1 MFENLTPGAALPSL
15 NALRAFEAMA
25 RTGSATRAAAELN
38 VTHSAVSRQVKALEA
53 QMGVRLFEGPRH
65 ALTLTRAGRDLL
77 PGLTA
82 AFDGVA
88 AAVARARSEGQDL
101 HVAVNASLSVKW
113 LIPRLADFGR
123 LHPEIRV
130 HLVELAPHAVSHRG
144 ADVVLRLLDPERIET
159 LKAEVVIPNAVGPV
173 IAPSL
178 VEALAGE
185 APRAAVLSAPRLTAR
200 THLSGWKD
208 WSALSGRRSTATSER
223 PVAHLHFVLDA
234 ALSGW
239 GAAVLPWA
247 LAAEA
252 VLDGRL
258 LAPFGFQADGGAVS
272 AIPGAGEPSRA
283 RRAFVRWL
291 VDQGRAMPPAPKPD
305 PASN

>member
-1 MFENLTPGAALPSL
+1 MFENLTASGALPSL

-25 RTGSATRAAAELN
+25 RTGSATLAGAELN

-53 QMGVRLFEGPRH
+53 QLGVRLFEGPRH
-65 ALTLTRAGRDLL
+65 ALMLTPAGRDLL

-82 AFDGVA
+82 AFDGIA
-88 AAVARARSEGQDL
+88 AAVASARGEGQDL

-113 LIPRLADFGR
+113 LIPRLADFNR
-123 LHPEIRV
+123 AHPEVRV

-144 ADVVLRLLDPERIET
+144 ADVVLRLLDAQQIIA
-159 LKAEVVIPNAVGPV
+159 LNAEVVIANAVGPV
-173 IAPSL
+173 IAP
-178 VEALAGE
+178 VLAGE
-185 APRAAVLSAPRLTAR
+185 DARAMVLTAPRLTAR
-200 THLSGWKD
+200 THPSGWKD
-208 WSALSGRRSTATSER
+208 WSALSGRSSTATSER

-252 VLDGRL
+252 VEDGRL
-258 LAPFGFQADGGAVS
+258 IAPFGFQADGGAVS
-272 AIPGAGEPSRA
+272 AIPGAGEPSRV
-283 RRAFVRWL
+283 RRVFVRWL
-291 VDQGRAMPPAPKPD
+291 VDQGRAMSPAPN
-305 PASN
+305 AT

>member
-1 MFENLTPGAALPSL
+1 MFKNLTASAALPSL

-25 RTGSATRAAAELN
+25 RTGGATLAGAELN

-53 QMGVRLFEGPRH
+53 QLGVRLFEGPRH

-82 AFDGVA
+82 AFDGIA
-88 AAVARARSEGQDL
+88 AAVASARGEGQDL

-113 LIPRLADFGR
+113 LIPRLADFNR
-123 LHPEIRV
+123 AHPEVRV
-130 HLVELAPHAVSHRG
+130 HLVELAPQAVNHRG
-144 ADVVLRLLDPERIET
+144 ADVLLRLLDPERIKT
-159 LKAEVVIPNAVGPV
+159 LNAEVVIPNAVGPV

-178 VEALAGE
+178 AGDD
-185 APRAAVLSAPRLTAR
+185 ARAAVLTAPRLTAR
-200 THLSGWKD
+200 THPSGWKD
-208 WSALSGRRSTATSER
+208 WSALSGQRSTATAER

-239 GAAVLPWA
+239 GAAVLPWV

-252 VLDGRL
+252 VEDGRL

-283 RRAFVRWL
+283 RRTFVRWL
-291 VDQGRAMPPAPKPD
+291 VDQGAALPPAPY
-305 PASN
+305 AT

>member
-25 RTGSATRAAAELN
+25 RTGSATLAGAELN

-65 ALTLTRAGRDLL
+65 ALALTRAGRDLL

-82 AFDGVA
+82 AFDGLA

-113 LIPRLADFGR
+113 LIPRLAGFGR

-144 ADVVLRLLDPERIET
+144 ADVVLRLLDPERIAA

-178 VEALAGE
+178 AGDD
-185 APRAAVLSAPRLTAR
+185 PRAAALSAPRLTAR
-200 THLSGWKD
+200 THPTGWKD
-208 WSALSGRRSTATSER
+208 WSALS
-223 PVAHLHFVLDA
+223 
-234 ALSGW
+234 
-239 GAAVLPWA
+239 
-247 LAAEA
+247 
-252 VLDGRL
+252 
-258 LAPFGFQADGGAVS
+258 
-272 AIPGAGEPSRA
+272 
-283 RRAFVRWL
+283 
-291 VDQGRAMPPAPKPD
+291 
-305 PASN
+305 

>member
-1 MFENLTPGAALPSL
+1 MFQNLTPGAALPSL

-25 RTGSATRAAAELN
+25 RTGSATLAGAELN

-65 ALTLTRAGRDLL
+65 ALSLTRAGRDLL

-82 AFDGVA
+82 AFDGLA
-88 AAVARARSEGQDL
+88 AAVALARSAGQDL

-123 LHPEIRV
+123 LHPEVRV

-144 ADVVLRLLDPERIET
+144 ADVVLRLLDAQQIIA
-159 LKAEVVIPNAVGPV
+159 LKAEIVIPNAIGPV

-178 VEALAGE
+178 LAALASDD
-185 APRAAVLSAPRLTAR
+185 ARTAVLTAPRLTAR
-200 THLSGWKD
+200 THMSGWKD
-208 WSALSGRRSTATSER
+208 WSGLSGQRSTATSER

-247 LAAEA
+247 LASEA
-252 VLDGRL
+252 VEDGRL
-258 LAPFGFQADGGAVS
+258 LAPFGFQADGGAVA

-283 RRAFVRWL
+283 QRAFVRWL
-291 VDQGRAMPPAPKPD
+291 VDQGRALPPAPK
-305 PASN
+305 AR

>member
-1 MFENLTPGAALPSL
+1 MFENLTASGALPSL

-25 RTGSATRAAAELN
+25 RTGSATLAGAELN

-173 IAPSL
+173 IAP
-178 VEALAGE
+178 ALAGDD
-185 APRAAVLSAPRLTAR
+185 PRKAVLSAPRLTAR
-200 THLSGWKD
+200 THPTGWKD
-208 WSALSGRRSTATSER
+208 WSALSGQTAIATSER

-234 ALSGW
+234 ALAGW

-252 VLDGRL
+252 VADGRL
-258 LAPFGFQADGGAVS
+258 LAPFGFLPDDGAVA
-272 AIPGAGEPSRA
+272 AIPGAGEASRA

-291 VDQGRAMPPAPKPD
+291 VEQGRAMPSAPSLAPT
-305 PASN
+305 AN

>member
-1 MFENLTPGAALPSL
+1 MFENLTLGAALPSL

-25 RTGSATRAAAELN
+25 RTGSATLAGAELN

-82 AFDGVA
+82 AFDGLA

-123 LHPEIRV
+123 RHPEIRV

-144 ADVVLRLLDPERIET
+144 ADVVLRLLDPQRIET

-173 IAPSL
+173 IAPI
-178 VEALAGE
+178 LAG
-185 APRAAVLSAPRLTAR
+185 ADARAAALSAPRLTAR
-200 THLSGWKD
+200 THPSGWKD
-208 WSALSGRRSTATSER
+208 WSALSGQISTATAER
-223 PVAHLHFVLDA
+223 PVAHLHFALDA

-252 VLDGRL
+252 VADGRL
-258 LAPFGFQADGGAVS
+258 LAPFGFHADDGAVA

-291 VDQGRAMPPAPKPD
+291 VDQGRAMPSAPKPT
-305 PASN
+305 

>member
-25 RTGSATRAAAELN
+25 RTGSATLAGAELN

-65 ALTLTRAGRDLL
+65 ALSLTRAGRDLL

-101 HVAVNASLSVKW
+101 HLAVNASLSVKW

-123 LHPEIRV
+123 RHPEIRV

-144 ADVVLRLLDPERIET
+144 ADVVLRLLDPERIKT
-159 LKAEVVIPNAVGPV
+159 LKAERIIPNAVGPV

-178 VEALAGE
+178 AGE
-185 APRAAVLSAPRLTAR
+185 DPRAAVLNAPRLTAR
-200 THLSGWKD
+200 THPSGWKD
-208 WSALSGRRSTATSER
+208 WAALSGHRSTATSER

-234 ALSGW
+234 ALAGW

-252 VLDGRL
+252 VADGRL
-258 LAPFGFQADGGAVS
+258 LAPFGFSADGGAVA
-272 AIPGAGEPSRA
+272 AIPGAGEASRA

-291 VDQGRAMPPAPKPD
+291 VEQGRAIPPAP
-305 PASN
+305 SE

>member
-25 RTGSATRAAAELN
+25 RTGSATLAAAELN

-65 ALTLTRAGRDLL
+65 ALSLTRAGRDLL

-82 AFDGVA
+82 AFDGLA

-123 LHPEIRV
+123 RHPEIRV
-130 HLVELAPHAVSHRG
+130 HLIELAPHAVSHRG
-144 ADVVLRLLDPERIET
+144 ADVVLRLLDPERIVA
-159 LKAEVVIPNAVGPV
+159 LGAQAVIPNAVGPV
-173 IAPSL
+173 IAPT
-178 VEALAGE
+178 LAGDD
-185 APRAAVLSAPRLTAR
+185 PRAAALTAPRLVAR

-208 WSALSGRRSTATSER
+208 WAALSGHRSTATSER

-234 ALSGW
+234 ALAGW

-252 VLDGRL
+252 VADGRL
-258 LAPFGFQADGGAVS
+258 LAPFGFHAD
-272 AIPGAGEPSRA
+272 
-283 RRAFVRWL
+283 
-291 VDQGRAMPPAPKPD
+291 
-305 PASN
+305 

>member
-25 RTGSATRAAAELN
+25 RTGSATLAGAELN

-65 ALTLTRAGRDLL
+65 ALSLTRAGRDLL

-82 AFDGVA
+82 AFDGLA

-123 LHPEIRV
+123 RHPEVRV

-144 ADVVLRLLDPERIET
+144 ADVVLRLLDPERIKT
-159 LKAEVVIPNAVGPV
+159 LKAERIIANAVGPV

-178 VEALAGE
+178 AGDD
-185 APRAAVLSAPRLTAR
+185 PRAAVLTAPRLTAR
-200 THLSGWKD
+200 THVTGWKD
-208 WSALSGRRSTATSER
+208 WAELSGRRSTATSER

-234 ALSGW
+234 ALAGW

-252 VLDGRL
+252 VQDGRL
-258 LAPFGFQADGGAVS
+258 LAPFGFHADGGAVS

-291 VDQGRAMPPAPKPD
+291 VDQGQAVPPAPRPE
-305 PASN
+305 PPH

>member
-25 RTGSATRAAAELN
+25 RTGSATLAGAELN

-65 ALTLTRAGRDLL
+65 ALSLTRAGRDLL

-123 LHPEIRV
+123 RHPEIRV

-144 ADVVLRLLDPERIET
+144 ADVVLRLLDPERIKT
-159 LKAEVVIPNAVGPV
+159 LEAERIIPNAVGPV

-178 VEALAGE
+178 AGE
-185 APRAAVLSAPRLTAR
+185 DPRAAVLNAPRLTAR
-200 THLSGWKD
+200 THPSGWKD
-208 WSALSGRRSTATSER
+208 WAALSGHRSTATSER

-234 ALSGW
+234 ALAGW

-252 VLDGRL
+252 VADGRL
-258 LAPFGFQADGGAVS
+258 LAPFGFSADGGAVA
-272 AIPGAGEPSRA
+272 AIPGAGEASRA

-291 VDQGRAMPPAPKPD
+291 VEQGRAIPPAP
-305 PASN
+305 SE

>member
-1 MFENLTPGAALPSL
+1 MFENLTSGAALPSL

-25 RTGSATRAAAELN
+25 RTGSATLAGAELN

-65 ALTLTRAGRDLL
+65 ALTLTRGGRDLL

-130 HLVELAPHAVSHRG
+130 HLVELAPHAVSRRG
-144 ADVVLRLLDPERIET
+144 ADVVLRLLDPERIES
-159 LKAEVVIPNAVGPV
+159 LKAEVVTPSAVGPV
-173 IAPSL
+173 IAP
-178 VEALAGE
+178 ALAGPD
-185 APRAAVLSAPRLTAR
+185 ARAAILAAPRLTAR
-200 THLSGWKD
+200 THLSGWTD
-208 WSALSGRRSTATSER
+208 WSALSGHRSTATSER

-234 ALSGW
+234 ALAGW

-252 VLDGRL
+252 VTDGRL
-258 LAPFGFQADGGAVS
+258 LAPFGFQPDGAAVA

-291 VDQGRAMPPAPKPD
+291 VDQGRAMRPAPP
-305 PASN
+305 ST

>member
-1 MFENLTPGAALPSL
+1 MFENLTAGAALPSL

-65 ALTLTRAGRDLL
+65 VLTLTRAGRDLL
-77 PGLTA
+77 PGLTS
-82 AFDGVA
+82 AFDGIA
-88 AAVARARSEGQDL
+88 AAVAGARGEGQDL

-123 LHPEIRV
+123 LHPEVRV

-144 ADVVLRLLDPERIET
+144 ADVVLRLLDPERIEA
-159 LKAEVVIPNAVGPV
+159 LKAERVIANAVGPV

-178 VEALAGE
+178 AGE
-185 APRAAVLSAPRLTAR
+185 DARIAALNAPRLVAR

-208 WSALSGRRSTATSER
+208 WSKLSGRQSTAFSER

-234 ALSGW
+234 ALAGW

-252 VLDGRL
+252 VQDGRL
-258 LAPFGFQADGGAVS
+258 LAPFGFQPDEGAVS

-291 VDQGRAMPPAPKPD
+291 IDQGAAVPPAPKPD
-305 PASN
+305 

>member
-1 MFENLTPGAALPSL
+1 MFQNLTPGAALPSL

-25 RTGSATRAAAELN
+25 RTGSATLAGAELN

-65 ALTLTRAGRDLL
+65 ALKLTPAGRDLL

-82 AFDGVA
+82 AFDGIA
-88 AAVARARSEGQDL
+88 AAVAGARGEGQDL

-144 ADVVLRLLDPERIET
+144 ADVVLRLLDAERIKT
-159 LKAEVVIPNAVGPV
+159 LKAERIIPNAVGPV

-178 VEALAGE
+178 TGPLTGDDA
-185 APRAAVLSAPRLTAR
+185 RAALLDAPRLVAR

-208 WSALSGRRSTATSER
+208 WAALSSLISTATSER
-223 PVAHLHFVLDA
+223 PVAHLHFALDA

-252 VLDGRL
+252 VQEGRL
-258 LAPFGFQADGGAVS
+258 LAPFGFNADDGAVA

-291 VDQGRAMPPAPKPD
+291 VDQGRAMPPAPSP
-305 PASN
+305 P

>member
-25 RTGSATRAAAELN
+25 RTGSATLAGAELN

-144 ADVVLRLLDPERIET
+144 ADVVLRLLDPERIAA

-173 IAPSL
+173 IAP
-178 VEALAGE
+178 ALAGDD
-185 APRAAVLSAPRLTAR
+185 PRKAVLSAPRLTAR

>member
-25 RTGSATRAAAELN
+25 RTGSATLAGAELN

-130 HLVELAPHAVSHRG
+130 HLVELAPHAVSRRG
-144 ADVVLRLLDPERIET
+144 ADVVLRLLDAQQIT
-159 LKAEVVIPNAVGPV
+159 ALNAEVVIANAVGPV
-173 IAPSL
+173 IAP
-178 VEALAGE
+178 ALAGE
-185 APRAAVLSAPRLTAR
+185 DARAAVLNAPRLVAR

-208 WSALSGRRSTATSER
+208 WSALSGRTSPPTSER

-234 ALSGW
+234 ALAGW

-252 VLDGRL
+252 VQDGRL
-258 LAPFGFQADGGAVS
+258 LAPFGFQPDSGAV
-272 AIPGAGEPSRA
+272 AAVPGAGEASRA

-291 VDQGRAMPPAPKPD
+291 VDQGRAMSAPPPPC
-305 PASN
+305 

>member
-1 MFENLTPGAALPSL
+1 MFQNLTPSGALPSL

-25 RTGSATRAAAELN
+25 RTGSATQAGAELN

-82 AFDGVA
+82 AFDGIA
-88 AAVARARSEGQDL
+88 AAVAGARGEGQDL

-123 LHPEIRV
+123 NHPEVRV

-144 ADVVLRLLDPERIET
+144 ADLVLRLLDAQQIT
-159 LKAEVVIPNAVGPV
+159 ALNAEVVIPNAVGPV
-173 IAPSL
+173 IAP
-178 VEALAGE
+178 ALAGDD
-185 APRAAVLSAPRLTAR
+185 PRAMVLTAPRLTAR
-200 THLSGWKD
+200 THPTGWKD
-208 WSALSGRRSTATSER
+208 WSTLSGQASTATSER

-234 ALSGW
+234 ALAGW
-239 GAAVLPWA
+239 GAAVLPWV

-252 VLDGRL
+252 VEDGRL
-258 LAPFGFQADGGAVS
+258 LAPFGFQADSGAVA

-291 VDQGRAMPPAPKPD
+291 VGQGQASPPVPRPAPTPL
-305 PASN
+305 

>member
-15 NALRAFEAMA
+15 NALRAFEDMA
-25 RTGSATRAAAELN
+25 RTGSATLAGAELN

-65 ALTLTRAGRDLL
+65 ALSLTRAGRDLL

-82 AFDGVA
+82 AFDGLA
-88 AAVARARSEGQDL
+88 AAVALARSEGQDL

-123 LHPEIRV
+123 RHPEIRV

-144 ADVVLRLLDPERIET
+144 ADVVLRLLDPERIEA
-159 LKAEVVIPNAVGPV
+159 LKAERVIANAVGPV

-178 VEALAGE
+178 AGE
-185 APRAAVLSAPRLTAR
+185 DARIAALNAPRLVAR

-208 WSALSGRRSTATSER
+208 WSKLSGRQSTASSER

-234 ALSGW
+234 ALAGW

-252 VLDGRL
+252 VQDGRL
-258 LAPFGFQADGGAVS
+258 LAPFGFQPDEGAVS

-291 VDQGRAMPPAPKPD
+291 IDQGAAVPPAPKPD
-305 PASN
+305 

>member
-25 RTGSATRAAAELN
+25 RTGSATLAGAELN

-82 AFDGVA
+82 AFDGLA

-123 LHPEIRV
+123 RHPEIRV

-173 IAPSL
+173 IAPI
-178 VEALAGE
+178 LAGDD
-185 APRAAVLSAPRLTAR
+185 AHAAALSAPRLTAR
-200 THLSGWKD
+200 THPSGWKD
-208 WSALSGRRSTATSER
+208 WSALSGQVSTATAER

-252 VLDGRL
+252 VADGRL
-258 LAPFGFQADGGAVS
+258 LAPFGFQADDGAVA

-291 VDQGRAMPPAPKPD
+291 VDQGRAMPSAPKPT
-305 PASN
+305 

>member
-1 MFENLTPGAALPSL
+1 MFENLTPSGALPSL

-25 RTGSATRAAAELN
+25 RTGSATLAGAELN

-65 ALTLTRAGRDLL
+65 ALALTHAGRDLL

-82 AFDGVA
+82 AFDGIA
-88 AAVARARSEGQDL
+88 AAVAGARGEGQDL
-101 HVAVNASLSVKW
+101 RVAVNASLSVKW
-113 LIPRLADFGR
+113 LIPRLPDFGR
-123 LHPEIRV
+123 LHPEVRV

-144 ADVVLRLLDPERIET
+144 ADVVLRLLAAAQIT
-159 LKAEVVIPNAVGPV
+159 ALNAEVVIPSAVGPV
-173 IAPSL
+173 IAP
-178 VEALAGE
+178 ALSGE
-185 APRAAVLSAPRLTAR
+185 DARTAVLTAPRLTAR
-200 THLSGWKD
+200 THPSGWKD
-208 WSALSGRRSTATSER
+208 WSALSGQTSIATAER

-252 VLDGRL
+252 VGDGRL
-258 LAPFGFQADGGAVS
+258 LAPFGFQADGGAVA

-291 VDQGRAMPPAPKPD
+291 VDQGRAMRPAPLPT
-305 PASN
+305 

>member
-1 MFENLTPGAALPSL
+1 MFENLTASGALPSL

-25 RTGSATRAAAELN
+25 RTGSATLAGAELN

-65 ALTLTRAGRDLL
+65 ALTLTHAGRDLL

-82 AFDGVA
+82 AFDGIA
-88 AAVARARSEGQDL
+88 AAVAGARGEGQDL
-101 HVAVNASLSVKW
+101 RVAVNASLSVKW
-113 LIPRLADFGR
+113 LIPRLPDFGR
-123 LHPEIRV
+123 LHPEVRV

-144 ADVVLRLLDPERIET
+144 ADVVLRLLAAAQIT
-159 LKAEVVIPNAVGPV
+159 ALNAEVVIPSAVGPV
-173 IAPSL
+173 IAP
-178 VEALAGE
+178 ALSGE
-185 APRAAVLSAPRLTAR
+185 DARTAVLTAPRLTAR
-200 THLSGWKD
+200 THPSGWKD
-208 WSALSGRRSTATSER
+208 WSALSGQTSIATAER

-252 VLDGRL
+252 VGDGRL
-258 LAPFGFQADGGAVS
+258 LAPFGFQADGGAVA

-291 VDQGRAMPPAPKPD
+291 VDQGRAMRPAPLPT
-305 PASN
+305 

>member
-1 MFENLTPGAALPSL
+1 MFQNLTPGAALPSL

-25 RTGSATRAAAELN
+25 RTGSATLAGAELN

-65 ALTLTRAGRDLL
+65 ALKLTPAGRDLL

-82 AFDGVA
+82 AFDGIA
-88 AAVARARSEGQDL
+88 AAVAGARGEGQDL

-144 ADVVLRLLDPERIET
+144 ADVVLRLLDAERIKA
-159 LKAEVVIPNAVGPV
+159 LKAERIIPNAVGPV

-178 VEALAGE
+178 TGPLTGDDA
-185 APRAAVLSAPRLTAR
+185 RAALLDAPRLVAR

-208 WSALSGRRSTATSER
+208 WAALSSLISTATSER
-223 PVAHLHFVLDA
+223 PVAHLHFALDA

-252 VLDGRL
+252 VQDGRL
-258 LAPFGFQADGGAVS
+258 LAPFGFNADDGAVA

-291 VDQGRAMPPAPKPD
+291 VDQGRAMPPAPSP
-305 PASN
+305 P

>member
-25 RTGSATRAAAELN
+25 RTGSATLAGAELN

-65 ALTLTRAGRDLL
+65 ALSLTRAGRDLL

-101 HVAVNASLSVKW
+101 HLAVNASLSVKW

-123 LHPEIRV
+123 RHPEIRV

-144 ADVVLRLLDPERIET
+144 ADVVLRLLDPERIKT
-159 LKAEVVIPNAVGPV
+159 LKAERIIPNAVGPV

-178 VEALAGE
+178 AGE
-185 APRAAVLSAPRLTAR
+185 DPRAAVLNAPRLTAR
-200 THLSGWKD
+200 THPSGWKD
-208 WSALSGRRSTATSER
+208 WAALSGHRSTATSER

-234 ALSGW
+234 ALAGW

-252 VLDGRL
+252 VADGRL
-258 LAPFGFQADGGAVS
+258 LAPFGFSADGGAVA
-272 AIPGAGEPSRA
+272 AIPGAGEAPRA

-291 VDQGRAMPPAPKPD
+291 VEQGRAIPPAP
-305 PASN
+305 SE

>member
-25 RTGSATRAAAELN
+25 RTGSATLAGAELN

-113 LIPRLADFGR
+113 LIPRLADCGR

-144 ADVVLRLLDPERIET
+144 ADVVLRLLDPERIAA

-173 IAPSL
+173 IAP
-178 VEALAGE
+178 ALAGDD
-185 APRAAVLSAPRLTAR
+185 PRKAVLSAPRLTAR

>member
-1 MFENLTPGAALPSL
+1 
-15 NALRAFEAMA
+15 
-25 RTGSATRAAAELN
+25 
-38 VTHSAVSRQVKALEA
+38 
-53 QMGVRLFEGPRH
+53 MGVRLFEGPRH

-82 AFDGVA
+82 AFDGLA

-130 HLVELAPHAVSHRG
+130 HLVELAPHAVSRRG
-144 ADVVLRLLDPERIET
+144 ADVVLRLLDPDRIET
-159 LKAEVVIPNAVGPV
+159 LHAERIIPNAVGPV

-178 VEALAGE
+178 VGALTGND
-185 APRAAVLSAPRLTAR
+185 PRAAVLNAPRLVAR

-208 WSALSGRRSTATSER
+208 WSAFSGRQSVAASER
-223 PVAHLHFVLDA
+223 PVAHLHFALDA
-234 ALSGW
+234 ALAGW

-252 VLDGRL
+252 VADGRL
-258 LAPFGFQADGGAVS
+258 LAPFGFHADGGAVA
-272 AIPGAGEPSRA
+272 AIPGAGEASRA

-291 VDQGRAMPPAPKPD
+291 VDQGRAMPAAPIQ
-305 PASN
+305 N